1 MQNLP
6 AAHRQI
12 SASTIGRYRA
22 MATPYRDGTWNHD
35 VSQNIQALLAAI
47 PWVRPYRILDLGCG
61 TGRAT
66 VANAPLLIFLI
77 LSTYVPAISTL
88 LPNLLYG
95 LQTGWRAECSARLKP
110 IIRALTPLG
119 PKTTAA

>member
-1 MQNLP
+1 MQNLS

-35 VSQNIQALLAAI
+35 ASHNIQALLAAVAG
-47 PWVRPYRILDLGCG
+47 VRPYRILDLGCG
-61 TGRAT
+61 TSRAT
-66 VANAPLLIFLI
+66 GANAPLLIFLI
-77 LSTYVPAISTL
+77 TY
-88 LPNLLYG
+88 
-95 LQTGWRAECSARLKP
+95 GWRAECSARLKP